1 MSYNVSV
8 NLIHLA
14 HNHFVSSVESAP
26 VKVAKPYI
34 DFGIFISKVKNNII
48 VVSRKIMKPE
58 ICCLLP

>member
-14 HNHFVSSVESAP
+14 HNHFVSSVKSAP

-34 DFGIFISKVKNNII
+34 DFGIFISKVKNNIMWLAE
-48 VVSRKIMKPE
+48 K
-58 ICCLLP
+58 L